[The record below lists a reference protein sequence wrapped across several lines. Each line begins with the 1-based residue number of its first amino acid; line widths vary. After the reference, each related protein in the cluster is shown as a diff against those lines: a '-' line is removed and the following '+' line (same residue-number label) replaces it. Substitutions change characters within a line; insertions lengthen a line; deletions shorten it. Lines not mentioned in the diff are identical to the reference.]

1 MNIDFDEAHKAW
13 MLNKKRTSQGQY
25 KYICIA
31 HTLKGEPCKNKPY
44 IHCNYCYIHKKKYT

>member
-13 MLNKKRTSQGQY
+13 MLNKKRTSHGQY

-31 HTLKGEPCKNKPY
+31 HTVKGEPCKNKPY
-44 IHCNYCYIHKKKYT
+44 IHCNYCYIHKKKYI